1 MQNSAARRSVSDV
14 LAPLGPELRQRRLKP
29 ISRRSNPRQWLARTL
44 VTDPVASGWM
54 TFRNS
59 MGENCSYRGLL
70 SGKISSQSRLL
81 NGFLG
86 FADWDQR
93 LDEGGAMKTG
103 LVKWFNARKGYGFI
117 RPVDGGFDVY
127 VHINEVRRAG
137 WAELKEGQEIC
148 FETVWMSARARLSLR
163 I

>member
-1 MQNSAARRSVSDV
+1 
-14 LAPLGPELRQRRLKP
+14 
-29 ISRRSNPRQWLARTL
+29 
-44 VTDPVASGWM
+44 M

-103 LVKWFNARKGYGFI
+103 LVKWFNAWKGYGFI

-148 FETVWMSARARLSLR
+148 FETVVDERTGEIIAENLSVPPTAPARTSVPVGRKAS
-163 I
+163 